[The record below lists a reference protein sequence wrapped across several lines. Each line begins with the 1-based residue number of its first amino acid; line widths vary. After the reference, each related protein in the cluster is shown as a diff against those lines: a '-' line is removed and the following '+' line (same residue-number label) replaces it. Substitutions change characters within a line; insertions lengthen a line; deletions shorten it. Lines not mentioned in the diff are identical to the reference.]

1 MSGCVEEN
9 VAYEIV
15 EAQTYTSSI
24 IEGANEQV
32 TDLEVNNAANKPP
45 NGPNFYHNKTETKTH
60 VNVISMP
67 TVEI

>member
-9 VAYEIV
+9 VTYEIV
-15 EAQTYTSSI
+15 EAQTHTSTI
-24 IEGANEQV
+24 IEGANEEL
-32 TDLEVNNAANKPP
+32 TDLEVNNANIKPP
-45 NGPNFYHNKTETKTH
+45 NRPSGYYNEAETKTH